1 MHSSRPQPPT
11 SPVSTSA
18 EAGNGNNNERRNR
31 GDADPPLPFSE
42 PVSLMLAGVNFVRA
56 SQAAPGQAMP
66 FTMAM
71 RQASPV
77 CVTILDCVELSG

>member
-1 MHSSRPQPPT
+1 
-11 SPVSTSA
+11 
-18 EAGNGNNNERRNR
+18 
-31 GDADPPLPFSE
+31 
-42 PVSLMLAGVNFVRA
+42 MLAGVNFVRA

-77 CVTILDCVELSG
+77 CVTILDRVELSG